1 MSLNTMASAR
11 LGFILAA
18 ICAACIC
25 LSPGLGFAE
34 EKSPTITVSEYMH
47 PISPPDVP
55 ECDRVEDAHFAR
67 ALLVGDSL
75 SDGIGIHNVIP
86 EMQLMTRI
94 GLTPQSAATEKLF
107 KNNGKAVT
115 LAQKLPVMRPSA
127 VYLWLGSNGLV
138 SKDADQVIKEYS
150 RLLNRLLAALPNT
163 PFYLLEVT
171 PVQRLSQKQYATFTN
186 ERIDAFNTALH
197 GLAEQ
202 HNVYVLPINSILQDE
217 EGYLREE
224 YAAEDGV
231 HLRKPAYEAIA
242 AYLYTHALPPLETPE
257 TLEEDPEVSAT
268 P

>member
-1 MSLNTMASAR
+1 MRKTVYACFSFVLAFCVCIIPIIGFSEEASP
-11 LGFILAA
+11 
-18 ICAACIC
+18 
-25 LSPGLGFAE
+25 S
-34 EKSPTITVSEYMH
+34 ITSSEYMH
-47 PISPPDVP
+47 PIPAPDVP
-55 ECDRVEDAHFAR
+55 ACDRVEDDYFSH

-107 KNNGKAVT
+107 KNNGKPVT

-138 SKDADQVIKEYS
+138 SKEPEQVIKEYN

-171 PVQRLSQKQYATFTN
+171 PVQHLSQKQYATFTN

-197 GLAEQ
+197 ELAEQ
-202 HNVYVLPINSILQDE
+202 HNVYVLPINSMLKDD

-242 AYLYTHALPPLETPE
+242 GYLYTHALPPLETLD
-257 TLEEDPEVSAT
+257 TVEEEPAT
-268 P
+268 SRE